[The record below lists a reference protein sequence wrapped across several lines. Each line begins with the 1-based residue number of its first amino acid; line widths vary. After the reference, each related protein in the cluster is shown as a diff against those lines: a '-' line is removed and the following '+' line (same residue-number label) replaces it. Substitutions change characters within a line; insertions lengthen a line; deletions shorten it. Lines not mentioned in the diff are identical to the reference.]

1 MRTISEKSLSDYMA
15 EQLADEILSGRIKG
29 GSRLRQEELA
39 KTFHASRIPVREALQ
54 ILEDQGLVVRLVT
67 KRILVS
73 EFDKEGI
80 ETIYQTICEIVK
92 QAIRSILKNHKETLL
107 QRKLVEDNYQFE
119 WAIFECV
126 ENRYL
131 SQLLK
136 NGVDCYLRFAL
147 SIGGR
152 LESIVAKRKVIS
164 NMLTVGEFEPVDME
178 LTQYFE
184 WLADIVNKEREKN
197 QVHNF

>member
-15 EQLADEILSGRIKG
+15 EQLADEILSGRIPG

-54 ILEDQGLVVRLVT
+54 ILEGQGLVVRLVT

-80 ETIYQTICEIVK
+80 ETIYETICEILK
-92 QAIRSILKNHKETLL
+92 QSIRSILKNHKETVL

-164 NMLTVGEFEPVDME
+164 NMLTVGEFEPVDIE

>member
-1 MRTISEKSLSDYMA
+1 MRTISEKSLRDYMA
-15 EQLADEILSGRIKG
+15 QQLADEILSGRIKG

-39 KTFHASRIPVREALQ
+39 KTFEASRIPVREALQ
-54 ILEDQGLVVRLVT
+54 ILESQGLVVRLVT

-73 EFDKEGI
+73 DFNKEGI
-80 ETIYQTICEIVK
+80 ETIYQTICEITK
-92 QAIRSILKNHKETLL
+92 QSIRSILKNHKETVL
-107 QRKLVEDNYQFE
+107 QRKLIEDNYQFE

-136 NGVDCYLRFAL
+136 VGVDCYLRFAL
-147 SIGGR
+147 SIGGHQ
-152 LESIVAKRKVIS
+152 EAIVAKRKVIS
-164 NMLTVGEFEPVDME
+164 NMLTVSEFEQADVE

-184 WLADIVNKEREKN
+184 WLANIVNKEREKN
-197 QVHNF
+197 LFT

>member
-1 MRTISEKSLSDYMA
+1 MRTMSEKGLSNYMA
-15 EQLADEILSGRIKG
+15 EQLTDEILSGRIRG
-29 GSRLRQEELA
+29 GSRLKQEELA
-39 KTFHASRIPVREALQ
+39 KAFDASRIPVREALQ
-54 ILEDQGLVVRLVT
+54 ILESQGLVVRLVT

-73 EFDKEGI
+73 DFDKEGI
-80 ETIYQTICEIVK
+80 ETIYETICGLVK
-92 QAIRSILKNHKETLL
+92 QAIRSILKNEKETVLK
-107 QRKLVEDNYQFE
+107 RKLVEDNYQFE
-119 WAIFECV
+119 WAICECV

-164 NMLTVGEFEPVDME
+164 NMLTVGEFETIDIE
-178 LTQYFE
+178 LEEYFK
-184 WLADIVNKEREKN
+184 WLANIVNEERERN
-197 QVHNF
+197 CT